1 MSIGIPKT
9 RQRGERLEARVSR
22 ETKVLFERAAAL
34 EGRSLTDFLVTSGVE
49 AAKRAIREKEFL
61 DLTERDRTA
70 FVTMLLMPAPEP
82 NARLRKAAARHQR
95 LLG

>member
-1 MSIGIPKT
+1 MSIATPRT

-49 AAKRAIREKEFL
+49 AAKRTIREKEFL
-61 DLTERDRTA
+61 DLTERDRTV
-70 FVTMLLMPAPEP
+70 FVTALLMSAPEP
-82 NARLRKAAARHQR
+82 NARLRKAAEQHRR